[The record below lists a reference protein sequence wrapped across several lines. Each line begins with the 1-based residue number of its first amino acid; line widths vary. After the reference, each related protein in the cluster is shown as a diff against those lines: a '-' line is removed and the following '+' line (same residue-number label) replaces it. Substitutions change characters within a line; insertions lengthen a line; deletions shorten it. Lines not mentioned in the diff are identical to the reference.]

1 LHTAPDLLLRISES
15 NQTAFKNL
23 IDIYWSK
30 VYGHAL
36 AYSKSLP
43 LAEELTQDVF
53 MDVWN
58 TREKLGS
65 IENFDNYLFIITRN
79 RIFKVIRKK
88 LEDTISTD
96 KVDLEEDMWIPDQQM
111 ELREVYGLVLKGIE
125 EMPPVRR
132 QVFSMSRLEG
142 MSYEDISQK
151 LNISRN
157 TVKEHIIK
165 ALNFLRSYLA
175 FHGGPIVSV
184 IALFLLT
191 IALIVFNFFANEPPM
206 FF

>member
-1 LHTAPDLLLRISES
+1 MHTVPDLLLRLTGSD
-15 NQTAFKNL
+15 QTAFKAL
-23 IDIYWSK
+23 VDIYWTK

-58 TREKLGS
+58 SRDKLSS
-65 IENFDNYLFIITRN
+65 IENFDNYLFIIARN

-88 LEDTISTD
+88 LDETVGTD
-96 KVDLEEDMWIPDQQM
+96 KVELEEDMWIPDQQM
-111 ELREVYGLVLKGIE
+111 EFRETYSLILKGIE

-132 QVFSMSRLEG
+132 QVFRMSRFEG
-142 MSYEDISQK
+142 MSYEDISQQ

-157 TVKEHIIK
+157 TVKEHIVK
-165 ALNFLRSYLA
+165 ALNFLRNYLA
-175 FHGGPIVSV
+175 FHAGPLISLVS
-184 IALFLLT
+184 LFLM
-191 IALIVFNFFANEPPM
+191 IVA
-206 FF
+206 